1 MRKDSIKVR
10 VSAIALTLALAG
22 SSAVLTK
29 PSEKDYYLETT
40 PIEQLLEDEDI
51 QNLTTLDEELD
62 AGTINIL
69 VKDAKFRKKIID
81 LNYYA
86 SSGEED
92 LYNETLNWLRE
103 NFEDTATEILLYSAK
118 GAIADEEKVS
128 INSVTLTP
136 APDYNEDT
144 LFLTPKGTA
153 EVKKDFQGE
162 GYTIKSKPM
171 NKAINLSATIQDM
184 NFNEMNAKDIVN
196 LYDEVIETSKMTIA
210 SGVSRY
216 DDKIKAKN
224 SKRYIKKNFN
234 I

>member
-1 MRKDSIKVR
+1 MTKDSIKVR
-10 VSAIALTLALAG
+10 VGAIALALALAG
-22 SSAVLTK
+22 SSAALNQAN
-29 PSEKDYYLETT
+29 EKDCYLEST

-51 QNLTTLDEELD
+51 QNLTTLDEEID

-69 VKDAKFRKKIID
+69 AKDAKFRKKILD

-103 NFEDTATEILLYSAK
+103 NFEETATEILLYSAK

-144 LFLTPKGTA
+144 LFLTPKGVA

-162 GYTIKSKPM
+162 GYIIKSKAM
-171 NKAINLSATIQDM
+171 NEAINLSATIQDM
-184 NFNEMNAKDIVN
+184 NFNEMNAKDIVE
-196 LYDEVIETSKMTIA
+196 LYDEVIEVSKMTIA
-210 SGVSRY
+210 SGASRY
-216 DDKIKAKN
+216 NDKIKAKN
-224 SKRYIKKNFN
+224 SKRYIKKNFS